1 MPPLPS
7 TNHDRCTH
15 RSAVLMKQRPHL
27 RITRRFSV
35 RPLHSPFFCA
45 SGHSRTSPPRPGLC
59 STWTLFPILA
69 ASLPSFPILSW
80 PNRHGRSSTSWSR
93 IRTCEWFP
101 CASSISW
108 PWPWRAPILHPRLPW
123 LTCMLTRARNPPQ
136 TPLAILRATRPFASP
151 SPGVPSRVPPARTR

>member
-1 MPPLPS
+1 VPRLPS

-15 RSAVLMKQRPHL
+15 RSAVPMKQRPHL

-59 STWTLFPILA
+59 STWTLFSILA
-69 ASLPSFPILSW
+69 ASLPSLPILSW

-101 CASSISW
+101 CVSIISW
-108 PWPWRAPILHPRLPW
+108 PWPWRAPIPPRLPW
-123 LTCMLTRARNPPQ
+123 LTCMLTRARLPPDAPGDPPRHA
-136 TPLAILRATRPFASP
+136 PL
-151 SPGVPSRVPPARTR
+151 RVPFSPCSFRRSSARTR